1 MKPDNARSTEF
12 PFVAGAAG
20 FEASRIRFDGDR
32 LFLDLYA
39 TGLRDA
45 STVRIEVGSE
55 TIVPLYAG
63 AQPQFIGL
71 DQVTFELPA
80 SLAGR
85 GRVEVRVIAGEV
97 RSNAV
102 ELLF

>member
-1 MKPDNARSTEF
+1 
-12 PFVAGAAG
+12 
-20 FEASRIRFDGDR
+20 

-85 GRVEVRVIAGEV
+85 GRVEVRVIAGEA